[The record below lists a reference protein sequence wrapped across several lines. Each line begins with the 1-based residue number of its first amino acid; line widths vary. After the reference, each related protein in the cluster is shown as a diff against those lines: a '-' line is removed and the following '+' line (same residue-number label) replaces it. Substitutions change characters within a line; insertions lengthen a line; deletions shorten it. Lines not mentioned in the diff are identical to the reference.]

1 MAMTPGRNTNLRLV
15 LEVWFWRQGWGIPVL
30 GLLLTASALVYWLA
44 IDAKQALR
52 ADDQTLQLQK
62 GRLTKLEQSQPA
74 APPIDPE
81 QETLAALKQIAY
93 SDMEVNALIRR
104 VYAMAAEHQVRITE
118 AEYRLTTQGYGGFH
132 QQQIMLPVQAP
143 YPRIK
148 ALAQQMLRDF
158 PGMSI
163 DQLMLRRE
171 DIARDKPEVTIRV
184 SFWVLPGKPLVTA
197 PDNPPTP

>member
-1 MAMTPGRNTNLRLV
+1 M

-93 SDMEVNALIRR
+93 SDKEVNALIRR

-132 QQQIMLPVQAP
+132 QQKIMLPVQAP

-158 PGMSI
+158 HGMSI
-163 DQLMLRRE
+163 DQLMLHRE
-171 DIARDKPEVTIRV
+171 DIARDKPEVTIRL
-184 SFWVLPGKPLVTA
+184 SFWVLPGKPLATA